1 MIDRD
6 DNYFDCLVLIGRFQP
21 CHAGHLQVIR
31 AGLERAAMLILIC
44 GSARQPR
51 SARNPW
57 DEWER
62 EQMIR
67 GSLTRAENNRI
78 HIAPIMD
85 DLYDEDAWI
94 QAVAT
99 AVNNLAEVIPDSGNV
114 PRRIGLIGHNLHNSH
129 YYPRLFPQ
137 WEAIEIPDHNR
148 INATTI
154 RAELFGGKDPTAA
167 RTYLHGD
174 QARAQLP
181 GHVITTL
188 EQFCGSEAF
197 TDVKAE
203 YDYIER
209 YRRDWDVAPYPPVFV
224 TVDNVVVHGD
234 NILLI
239 ERGDHPG
246 KGLLAMPGGFID
258 QYEPLQDA
266 CIRELLEETDLAIPA
281 AELKTLIRRKEVFDY
296 PYRSSR
302 GRIITHVFLI
312 ELPPA
317 MAVPQVRGGD
327 DARHALWL
335 PLADLDPVRMLEDH
349 LFIIQKM
356 LAEPS

>member
-1 MIDRD
+1 MIDQD

-21 CHAGHLQVIR
+21 FHAGHLQVIR
-31 AGLERAAMLILIC
+31 AGLERAALLILIC

-67 GSLTRAENNRI
+67 GSLTGAENNRI
-78 HIAPIMD
+78 HIAPVMD
-85 DLYDEDAWI
+85 NPYDADSWI
-94 QAVAT
+94 QAVET
-99 AVNNLAEVIPDSGNV
+99 AVNALAEAVPGNDDM
-114 PRRIGLIGHNLHNSH
+114 PRRIGLIGHNLQHSN

-137 WEAIEIPDHNR
+137 WEPVAVPNHNG
-148 INATTI
+148 ISATAI
-154 RAELFGGKDPTAA
+154 RAKLFGGKDPTEAVA
-167 RTYLHGD
+167 YLHGD
-174 QARAQLP
+174 LTRAELP
-181 GHVITTL
+181 EHVITSL
-188 EQFCGSEAF
+188 EQFCGSDAF
-197 TDVKAE
+197 TAIKAE

-209 YRRDWDVAPYPPVFV
+209 YRRDWSATPYPPVFV

-258 QYEPLQDA
+258 QYEPLEDA
-266 CIRELLEETDLAIPA
+266 CIRELLEETELAIPY
-281 AELKTLIRRKEVFDY
+281 AELKTLIRRKTVFDY
-296 PYRSSR
+296 PYRSNR

-312 ELPPA
+312 KLPSSMTA
-317 MAVPQVRGGD
+317 PQVRGGD
-327 DARHALWL
+327 DASHALWL
-335 PLADLDPVRMLEDH
+335 PLADLDPAGMLEDH
-349 LFIIQKM
+349 YFIIRKM
-356 LAEPS
+356 LE

>member
-21 CHAGHLQVIR
+21 FHTGHLQVIR
-31 AGLERAAMLILIC
+31 AALERAAMLILIC

-62 EQMIR
+62 EQMVR
-67 GSLTRAENNRI
+67 GSLTSAENNRV

-85 DLYDEDAWI
+85 SPYTEDAWL
-94 QAVAT
+94 QAVET
-99 AVNNLAEVIPDSGNV
+99 AVYNLANAIPDNNNAR
-114 PRRIGLIGHNLHNSH
+114 RRIGLVGHNLHNSN

-137 WEAIEIPDHNR
+137 WEPVEVADHGR
-148 INATTI
+148 INATAI
-154 RAELFGGKDPTAA
+154 RNHLFGGKDPTAA
-167 RTYLHGD
+167 MTYLHGE
-174 QARAQLP
+174 QAHAELP
-181 GHVITTL
+181 EHVIATL
-188 EQFCGSEAF
+188 EQFCDSEAF
-197 TDVKAE
+197 TAVKAE

-209 YRRDWDVAPYPPVFV
+209 YQQDWSVAPYPPVFV
-224 TVDNVVVHGD
+224 TVDNVVVHGE

-258 QYEPLQDA
+258 QYEPLEDA
-266 CIRELLEETDLAIPA
+266 CIRELQEETDLIIPP
-281 AELKTLIRRKEVFDY
+281 AELKKLIRKKEVFDY

-312 ELPPA
+312 ELPPS
-317 MAVPQVRGGD
+317 MAAPQVRGGD

-335 PLADLDPVRMLEDH
+335 PLTGLDPTRMLEDH
-349 LFIIQKM
+349 LYIIRKM
-356 LAEPS
+356 LADR